1 WFENRLN
8 KARSEIEMQFKDFRL
23 SESLKTLYSL
33 IWDDF
38 CSWYL
43 EWVKPGFEQPVDP
56 NIYRKTVVFFDQLI
70 QLLHP
75 FMPFITEEIY
85 HLLQER
91 DPKDDLCIRQFET
104 PKPFSN
110 KILEK
115 GALLKEVIT
124 AIRDFRIKN
133 GLKSKESIEIGIE
146 SENGQIYI
154 GEFQGIL
161 QKQLGIGRMQA
172 TDHKTTDAT
181 TIIVGKDK
189 FHIVSPKTGFGSN
202 SLKNEMLREL
212 EYLKGFLQSIDK
224 KLNNNRFMENAK
236 REVIELER
244 KKQAD
249 AEAKIKIIEESLRT

>member
-1 WFENRLN
+1 
-8 KARSEIEMQFKDFRL
+8 
-23 SESLKTLYSL
+23 
-33 IWDDF
+33 
-38 CSWYL
+38 
-43 EWVKPGFEQPVDP
+43 
-56 NIYRKTVVFFDQLI
+56 
-70 QLLHP
+70 
-75 FMPFITEEIY
+75 
-85 HLLQER
+85 
-91 DPKDDLCIRQFET
+91 
-104 PKPFSN
+104 
-110 KILEK
+110 
-115 GALLKEVIT
+115 VIT